1 MKTLRDADP
10 ELSKGWMIVTRARK
24 SDFIKKV
31 TFHDISGEKLKEKM
45 EEFIQQSVYKSMLKE
60 EFESRD
66 KEYEGRKDQN
76 ETMKGKVRDVQDS
89 LDNDGVYKQIEEE
102 RRKLIQNYQWTSVNG
117 NPPKRRQVKK
127 LQTVSDKLEKD
138 KDQLKILLI
147 EAGEET
153 IKDNIPHKFRVKC
166 LEAWYMANDTCLL
179 IKHAISQ
186 KNRLDIVDYYSAGKK
201 SLTRTR
207 ATLKL
212 LELWIPLRLPR

>member
-1 MKTLRDADP
+1 M
-10 ELSKGWMIVTRARK
+10 
-24 SDFIKKV
+24 
-31 TFHDISGEKLKEKM
+31 
-45 EEFIQQSVYKSMLKE
+45 
-60 EFESRD
+60 
-66 KEYEGRKDQN
+66 
-76 ETMKGKVRDVQDS
+76 
-89 LDNDGVYKQIEEE
+89 
-102 RRKLIQNYQWTSVNG
+102 
-117 NPPKRRQVKK
+117 KK

-138 KDQLKILLI
+138 KDKLKILLI

-153 IKDNIPHKFRVKC
+153 IKENIPHKFRVKC

-201 SLTRTR
+201 SITRTK